1 MKLLLLNIII
11 ALLWMAMWASF
22 QPYTFLAGLIIG
34 YGLLVAYSKTQLDE
48 GYGAKVW
55 QMLSFSI
62 YFLKIL
68 VKANLIVAK
77 EIITPGK
84 QMTPRF
90 IRYPVEG
97 MTNLQITSLANSITL
112 TPGTLATD
120 LSDDNKYLYVHCMYA
135 QDREQAIAEL
145 DELKERMMENL
156 FR

>member
-11 ALLWMAMWASF
+11 ALLWVVMWGVF
-22 QPYTFLAGLIIG
+22 DPYIFLAGLVIG
-34 YGLLVAYSKTQLDE
+34 YILLVAYSKTQLEE

-55 QMLSFSI
+55 QMLSFTI
-62 YFLKIL
+62 YFIKIL
-68 VKANLIVAK
+68 IKANLDVAW

-90 IRYPVEG
+90 VRYSVEG
-97 MTNLQITSLANSITL
+97 MSNLEITSLANSITL
-112 TPGTLATD
+112 TPGTLTTD

-135 QDREQAIAEL
+135 KNREDAIADL
-145 DELKERMMENL
+145 DELKNRMMEDL